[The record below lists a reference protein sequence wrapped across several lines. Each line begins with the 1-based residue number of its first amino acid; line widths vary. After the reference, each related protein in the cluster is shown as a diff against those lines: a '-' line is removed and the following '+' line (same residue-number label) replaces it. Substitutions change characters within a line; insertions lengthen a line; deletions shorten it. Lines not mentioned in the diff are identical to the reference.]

1 MNENKSVMDSSSKL
15 ESTLNKKHN
24 SIAYH
29 LVRWNVAAGV
39 VRIGWIEGILN
50 IAYALTKILAA
61 ARRSK
66 LFGYWT
72 YLNRITSREDQVNMV
87 M

>member
-1 MNENKSVMDSSSKL
+1 M
-15 ESTLNKKHN
+15 NKKHN

-29 LVRWNVAAGV
+29 LVRWNVEAGV
-39 VRIGWIEGILN
+39 VRIGWIEGISN
-50 IAYALTKILAA
+50 IADALTKRLVA
-61 ARRSK
+61 ARRSE

-72 YLNRITSREDQVNMV
+72 YLNRITSRGDQVNMV